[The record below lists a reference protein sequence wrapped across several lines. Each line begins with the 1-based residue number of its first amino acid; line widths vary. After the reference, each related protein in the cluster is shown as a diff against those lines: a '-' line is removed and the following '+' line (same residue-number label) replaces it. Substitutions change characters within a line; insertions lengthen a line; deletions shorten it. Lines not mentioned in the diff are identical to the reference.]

1 MNIYSKQR
9 QQRIPSSGTEGMTQS
24 QIEEAK
30 IQEQSDTRARIRC
43 CLAHCFLECAEV
55 LQCDLYMILH
65 G

>member
-1 MNIYSKQR
+1 MNIHRKQR
-9 QQRIPSSGTEGMTQS
+9 QQRIPSSDTEGMTQS

-55 LQCDLYMILH
+55 L
-65 G
+65 